1 LKAVFSH
8 TIKQFR
14 SIRTGDYILPDEG
27 LVSFLRR
34 INNQNS
40 LDILTPSQNG
50 STIFW
55 KSKDCE
61 YADFNTLSYEQKENV
76 IKTFNSFRNEVLEQA
91 EKVLLQEF
99 TSLKLEQNAKSFS
112 ELLKKTVVFQN
123 IKLFYSEEKDRI
135 GLIFGFVFSDQ
146 EVVDFGNQYLVSEHP
161 EVNNGQEVTNVTE
174 PIVDTNPMVHSI
186 EDYSPFTPLP
196 VPVRRQNHPWWINT
210 IRGINWFAWRYWW
223 LVWLIFLL
231 SLLLLYL
238 FCPCKKTS
246 QNQSCDQL
254 HHIHKNIDTLNSGLL
269 FCCDCKRSFP
279 PVQNDSIPKLD
290 SNEIFLPA
298 DFILITYQFDPSGG
312 RDLDTR
318 TNIESPNQ
326 SAILGFCKQ
335 RSAQNIVWS
344 GDNTGYGVE
353 SVYIDLN
360 QYGSNDLIK
369 VLCKAFWYSQR
380 NSGNMSL
387 DIRAYKGGTMQRDRS
402 NHFQFINVG
411 GEQVGNVISFPKNI
425 SMKGAKCMTGETI
438 GTVKY
443 NRGNQSLSFE

>member
-1 LKAVFSH
+1 MKAVFSH

-27 LVSFLRR
+27 LISFLRR
-34 INNQNS
+34 INTQNS
-40 LDILTPSQNG
+40 LEILTPSLNK
-50 STIFW
+50 STISW
-55 KSKDCE
+55 TSKDCE
-61 YADFNTLSYEQKENV
+61 YADFYTLSDEQKEKV
-76 IKTFNSFRNEVLEQA
+76 IHTFNGFRIEILEQA
-91 EKVLLQEF
+91 EKVLHQEF

-112 ELLKKTVVFQN
+112 GLLKKTIDFQN
-123 IKLFYSEEKDRI
+123 VKLFYGEEKDRI

-146 EVVDFGNQYLVSEHP
+146 DVVDLGKQYLVNEQP
-161 EVNNGQEVTNVTE
+161 EGTNEQEISYVTE
-174 PIVDTNPMVHSI
+174 PIDETNPTVHSI
-186 EDYSPFTPLP
+186 EDDSQIAPSR
-196 VPVRRQNHPWWINT
+196 VPVRQQRHPWWINT

-238 FCPCKKTS
+238 FCPCKKTA
-246 QNQSCDQL
+246 QKPSCDQL
-254 HHIHKNIDTLNSGLL
+254 SHIHKNIDTLNNGLL
-269 FCCDCKRSFP
+269 FCCDCMRSFP
-279 PVQNDSIPKLD
+279 PIEKDTIPKLD
-290 SNEIFLPA
+290 SNEIYLPA
-298 DFILITYQFDPSGG
+298 DYLLITYQFDPSGG

-326 SAILGFCKQ
+326 SPILGYCKQ
-335 RSAQNIVWS
+335 RTGQNIVWS

-360 QYGSNDLIK
+360 QYGANDLIK
-369 VLCKAFWYSQR
+369 VLCKSFWFSQR

-387 DIRAYKGGTMQRDRS
+387 DIRAYKGGTMQRDHT

-411 GEQVGNVISFPKNI
+411 GEQVGNVISIPKNI
-425 SMKGAKCMTGETI
+425 SMVGGNCMTGETI